1 MCTVLRIGVFR
12 AKFDESLG
20 SASDFG
26 DNRRAARAENS
37 MDDFR
42 DTTEAVGYVP
52 IEGPDQSNLVP
63 TLMVIGGKAFG
74 QSFTLDTESTDIGRS
89 PNSRIQL
96 DDDGI
101 SRHHAKVVRSG
112 DEWVMVDMNSTNGTY
127 HDGELIQVRT
137 LTDGDKVQLGM
148 GTILRFQFQDVVDER
163 YHRSM
168 YESKTRDALTGIFNR
183 GYFMEA
189 IEREIAFASRHSQT
203 LSLVMLD
210 IDHFKHVND
219 TQGHVAGDVALK
231 HLCRAVLGIIRTEDI
246 FARYGGEEFAL
257 LLRNT
262 SSEMAFILAERM
274 RRCIERLEIVHD
286 GFRIP
291 ITISLGIASSSEDL
305 NEVEP
310 LIQVADERLFRAKN
324 GGRNRTEAA
333 IVD

>member
-1 MCTVLRIGVFR
+1 MV
-12 AKFDESLG
+12 
-20 SASDFG
+20 
-26 DNRRAARAENS
+26 
-37 MDDFR
+37 DDFR

-52 IEGPDQSNLVP
+52 IEAPDQGNLVP
-63 TLMVIGGKAFG
+63 TLIVIGGKAFG
-74 QSFTLDTESTDIGRS
+74 QSFALDNENTGIGRS
-89 PNSRIQL
+89 TKSRIQL

-101 SRHHAKVVRSG
+101 SRQHAEVIRSG
-112 DEWVMVDMNSTNGTY
+112 DEWLMVDLNSTNGTY

-137 LTDGDKVQLGM
+137 LRDGDKLQLGM
-148 GTILRFQFQDVVDER
+148 STILRFQFQDVVDER

-189 IEREIAFASRHSQT
+189 IEREIAFSTRHAQN
-203 LSLVMLD
+203 LALVIFD

-219 TQGHVAGDVALK
+219 TYGHSVGDVALK
-231 HLCRAVLGIIRTEDI
+231 HLSRAVQDIIRKEDI

-291 ITISLGIASSSEDL
+291 ITISLGIASTGEEL
-305 NEVEP
+305 TEVDP
-310 LIQVADERLFRAKN
+310 LIQVADERLYRAKN

-333 IVD
+333 VVD